1 MATNCQYFVRNIVY
15 VEHSVTVGHRITY
28 LSLPLRGVVA
38 VVLMSELVEP
48 LEALSVSLFFSV
60 PRSDISALYR
70 YHLTDSSELWKVWKV
85 WKAWKGIKA

>member
-1 MATNCQYFVRNIVY
+1 MATNCQDFIRNIVY

-48 LEALSVSLFFSV
+48 LEALFVSLFFRY
-60 PRSDISALYR
+60 PDLTFTCDFR
-70 YHLTDSSELWKVWKV
+70 YHLTDSSELPDRAERVTTTLDH
-85 WKAWKGIKA
+85 AN